1 MLIDDKARPENVEL
15 RTIAELD
22 GIRLAATMAFQGY
35 APAIVPVTAIPSWI
49 GRGGWAVLTLQD
61 MPRRRVGLAIR
72 RRGMLSAPASAT
84 RDVLKQIVRDRAPSI
99 EGLTA
104 L

>member
-1 MLIDDKARPENVEL
+1 LIDEAARNENIHLQTV
-15 RTIAELD
+15 AELD
-22 GIRLAATMAFQGY
+22 GIRLAATLAFQGY

-49 GRGGWAVLTLQD
+49 GRGGWAVLSLQEVP
-61 MPRRRVGLAIR
+61 PRHVGLAIR

-84 RDVLKQIVRDRAPSI
+84 RDVLRQVVRTMAPTI

-104 L
+104 V